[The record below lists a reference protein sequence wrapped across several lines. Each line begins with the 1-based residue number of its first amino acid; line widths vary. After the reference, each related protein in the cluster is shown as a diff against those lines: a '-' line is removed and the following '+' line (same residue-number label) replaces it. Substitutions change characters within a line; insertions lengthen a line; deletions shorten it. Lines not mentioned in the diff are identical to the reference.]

1 MTVPTPNPAAPSG
14 PLPPRIGFLT
24 VPLMINLI
32 YSAITL
38 LFLPF
43 AGPTLTDTT
52 SEMVRQMGVPDL
64 TVTPAQVQTA
74 LWISF
79 VLTMVQILWVYYTRR
94 AVLEG
99 RNWGRVSSIVLA
111 VFSLLIPPIFTIL
124 GIVMLIGAFDKQV
137 VAYTRR

>member
-1 MTVPTPNPAAPSG
+1 MTVPTPSPTTPRG

-52 SEMVRQMGVPDL
+52 SEMVKQMGIPDL

-79 VLTMVQILWVYYTRR
+79 GLTTLQILWVYYTRR
-94 AVLEG
+94 AVLDG

-137 VAYTRR
+137 VAYTSR